1 MPHLNVSLH
10 ETYHKESQTGGH
22 SSWLISQMPSTCPL
36 LPIVFYLSFLHQA
49 IHKTCPCSL
58 PTCLCRQTILA
69 EASPDHLLQYGKYA
83 PSLLIFRLSQLLQEQ
98 ELLYAEAAPPC
109 TACPVPLQS
118 ANPALPLWQRPV

>member
-36 LPIVFYLSFLHQA
+36 LPIVSYRSFLYQA
-49 IHKTCPCSL
+49 IHRTCPCSL
-58 PTCLCRQTILA
+58 LTYLCRQTILA
-69 EASPDHLLQYGKYA
+69 DVSPDHSPQYGKYA
-83 PSLLIFRLSQLLQEQ
+83 LSLLIFRLFQLLVVQ
-98 ELLYAEAAPPC
+98 ELLYDEAAPPC
-109 TACPVPLQS
+109 TACPVPLPS